1 MAWEGAYIRL
11 SSECR
16 ARYAECRI
24 AARRDLLPEGV
35 TFRQMGNVV
44 VFKGPRGAMQKPLE
58 RALEQIAK
66 EST

>member
-35 TFRQMGNVV
+35 TFR
-44 VFKGPRGAMQKPLE
+44 
-58 RALEQIAK
+58 
-66 EST
+66 